1 MHSEQIEL
9 KKAKFLEALKE
20 CKGLIYLACSMA
32 NVGRTTVFL
41 WRKEDANFEEAIK
54 QVQEM
59 VIDVVEH
66 KLLSKIDDGDTDA
79 MKFFLRS
86 RGKDRGYGDDKNAN
100 TNNTPQQIVI
110 QLPTQLPPPKTDE

>member
-20 CKGLIYLACSMA
+20 CKGLIYLACSAA
-32 NVGRTTVFL
+32 NVGRTTVFI
-41 WRKEDANFEEAIK
+41 WRKDDPDFDEAIK

-79 MKFFLRS
+79 IKFFLRS
-86 RGKDRGYGDDKNAN
+86 RGKDRGYGDDKNTN
-100 TNNTPQQIVI
+100 TNNAPQQIVI
-110 QLPTQLPPPKTDE
+110 QLPTHLPPPKTEE

>member
-1 MHSEQIEL
+1 MEL

-20 CKGLIYLACSMA
+20 CKGLIYLACSTV
-32 NVGRTTVFL
+32 NVGRTTVFR
-41 WRKEDANFEEAIK
+41 WRKDDPDFDEAIK

-79 MKFFLRS
+79 IKFFLRS
-86 RGKDRGYGDDKNAN
+86 RAKDRGYGDDKNAN

-110 QLPTQLPPPKTDE
+110 QLPTHLPPPKTEE